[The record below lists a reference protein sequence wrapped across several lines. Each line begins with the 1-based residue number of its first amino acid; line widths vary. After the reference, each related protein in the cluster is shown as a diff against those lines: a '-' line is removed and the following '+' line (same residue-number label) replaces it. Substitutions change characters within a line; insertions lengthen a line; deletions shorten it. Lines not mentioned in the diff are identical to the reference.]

1 MPWPRGQSAAVGA
14 GVDACW
20 TRQRKSGK
28 FFSAVCLVVGI
39 GTLFVVVLG
48 LGCDRGERKR
58 KERSGGG
65 STVCV
70 QGESQ
75 QIGGTMASNG
85 GSDML
90 LFSPSLA
97 LLHGPVSLK
106 STRKGEHRKR
116 AKSHTP
122 LSRAWTALSFFD
134 TAFYSEPHN
143 PEKPTRFPVFGA
155 LWGPLALPNR
165 FRRLRGFR
173 Q

>member
-1 MPWPRGQSAAVGA
+1 MLDETEGIREVLQGSLSSCRYWDTVCCGVGV
-14 GVDACW
+14 G
-20 TRQRKSGK
+20 
-28 FFSAVCLVVGI
+28 VCLH
-39 GTLFVVVLG
+39 
-48 LGCDRGERKR
+48 GERKR